1 MSVKEEINST
11 LQHLYDIGKEETNST
26 LQHLYD
32 IGKEEANQR
41 VHGPSS
47 VLVQIT
53 SEDEA

>member
-1 MSVKEEINST
+1 MSVKGETNST

-47 VLVQIT
+47 VLAQIT